1 MASTKRPD
9 VDPIDVLLA
18 SAANGGFVPLLALAE
33 RLFPTAAPIG
43 SLATSA
49 QEPIRL
55 KHDPSLSFSSAD
67 ISSVEVHED
76 RLGKPGPS
84 VSLTTTFLGLT
95 GTVSPLP
102 YYIAEEVLNEPAE
115 QPFRRLFL
123 DIFHHRI
130 LSLYYRAS
138 IIADHPIQYRVG
150 ATDAW
155 SRRILSLL
163 GFTLDSPNPALPLP
177 AWRLLRLAPLISTKF
192 RGAETLRRGV
202 QDFLDLDTPGAKASI
217 HPFKGVWVPL
227 DPQQRARLGQANCTL
242 GVDARIGTRIFDQTG
257 CFRIRIGTVPFSS
270 AERLRPGADLF
281 RTLSTIVNLILR
293 DRISWELEIIIAGG
307 TTPTMRLSSSAG
319 PRLGRETWL
328 GSREQSERR
337 VVHQGT

>member
-115 QPFRRLFL
+115 QPF
-123 DIFHHRI
+123 
-130 LSLYYRAS
+130 
-138 IIADHPIQYRVG
+138 
-150 ATDAW
+150 
-155 SRRILSLL
+155 
-163 GFTLDSPNPALPLP
+163 
-177 AWRLLRLAPLISTKF
+177 
-192 RGAETLRRGV
+192 
-202 QDFLDLDTPGAKASI
+202 
-217 HPFKGVWVPL
+217 
-227 DPQQRARLGQANCTL
+227 
-242 GVDARIGTRIFDQTG
+242 
-257 CFRIRIGTVPFSS
+257 
-270 AERLRPGADLF
+270 
-281 RTLSTIVNLILR
+281 
-293 DRISWELEIIIAGG
+293 
-307 TTPTMRLSSSAG
+307 
-319 PRLGRETWL
+319 
-328 GSREQSERR
+328 
-337 VVHQGT
+337 